1 MWQLGGDHYI
11 FVGGGGLE
19 DPVTGDKKLFT
30 SIPSG
35 AEIFF

>member
-1 MWQLGGDHYI
+1 MWQLGGRPLHI
-11 FVGGGGLE
+11 CGGGGLE